1 MKRLF
6 ALTLLI
12 SWLGVHVTSAQDLKL
27 VEFDSTAYDKGKVE
41 EVKYPKVDY
50 TFKFR
55 NIYDGPVQVIDA
67 KASCGCTTPGWE
79 KEIIRKAGEGYVMAA
94 YDTKNRPGKYEKS
107 VTVRV
112 AKIDLKTQKPDTTA
126 VQTLVLRIK
135 GDVVPKP
142 KTSLDAYRFED
153 GNLRY
158 TTNNFSFGTV
168 ARKGTITR
176 NVTIYNAGKKGI
188 TIQRVEVKPVV
199 SIKFKDDRKMIPPK
213 DSLQAT
219 VSYHLDQ
226 VNDYEWQN
234 ERIQLHTDDDS
245 IPLKRWYLNAT
256 VLPDFSHLNPA
267 DSATFP
273 KMVVLPA
280 AIDMGKIKAGE
291 KGSGSFTIQNKGKSP
306 LEIYKVRTSSTNM
319 SYDLPKTKIAPG
331 EKVEIKLTFDTQGKK
346 GEQFKTLKFVS
357 NDPKL
362 PYLTLGVQVNV
373 VE

>member
-12 SWLGVHVTSAQDLKL
+12 SWLGVHVTSAQELKL
-27 VEFDSTAYDKGKVE
+27 VEFDSTSFDKGKVE
-41 EVKYPKVDY
+41 EVKFPKVDY

-55 NIYDGPVQVIDA
+55 NIYDGPVQIIDA

-112 AKIDLKTQKPDTTA
+112 AKIDLQTQKPDTTA
-126 VQTLVLRIK
+126 VQTIVLRIK
-135 GDVVPKP
+135 GEVIPKP
-142 KTSLDAYRFED
+142 KTALDAYRFED

-188 TIQRVEVKPVV
+188 TIQKVEAKPVV

-280 AIDMGKIKAGE
+280 SLDMGKVKAGE
-291 KGSGSFTIQNKGKSP
+291 KVSGKFTIENKGKTP
-306 LEIYKVRTSSTNM
+306 LEIYKVRTSGTNM
-319 SYDLPKTKIAPG
+319 TYELPKTKIAPG
-331 EKVEIKLTFDTQGKK
+331 EKVDIKLTFDTQGKK